1 MARKKKDLV
10 IADGRDKGK
19 TFVITEMSVI
29 DADNWANRALL
40 AMIRGGVDVGNLDFS
55 NINTSGGML
64 ELARVV
70 IAGLGNMQEK
80 IATDLLNELLDCA
93 RIVPSGGT
101 PRDILLD
108 SDIESIKTLWQI
120 RKEALMIHIDFLT
133 DGSSQA

>member
-1 MARKKKDLV
+1 
-10 IADGRDKGK
+10 
-19 TFVITEMSVI
+19 
-29 DADNWANRALL
+29 
-40 AMIRGGVDVGNLDFS
+40 
-55 NINTSGGML
+55 ML

-70 IAGLGNMQEK
+70 IVGLGNMQEQ

>member
-1 MARKKKDLV
+1 MARKTKDLV

-40 AMIRGGVDVGNLDFS
+40 AMLRGGVDVGNLDFS

-70 IAGLGNMQEK
+70 IAGLGNMQES

-93 RIVPSGGT
+93 KIVPSGRT

-133 DGSSQA
+133 DDSSQT

>member
-1 MARKKKDLV
+1 
-10 IADGRDKGK
+10 
-19 TFVITEMSVI
+19 
-29 DADNWANRALL
+29 
-40 AMIRGGVDVGNLDFS
+40 
-55 NINTSGGML
+55 
-64 ELARVV
+64 
-70 IAGLGNMQEK
+70 MQEQ

>member
-1 MARKKKDLV
+1 MARKTKDLV

-40 AMIRGGVDVGNLDFS
+40 AMLRGGVDVGNLDFS
-55 NINTSGGML
+55 NVNTSGGML

-70 IAGLGNMQEK
+70 IAGLGNMQEQ

-101 PRDILLD
+101 ARDILLD

>member
-1 MARKKKDLV
+1 
-10 IADGRDKGK
+10 
-19 TFVITEMSVI
+19 
-29 DADNWANRALL
+29 
-40 AMIRGGVDVGNLDFS
+40 
-55 NINTSGGML
+55 ML

-70 IAGLGNMQEK
+70 IAGLGNMQEQ

>member
-1 MARKKKDLV
+1 MARKTKDLV

-40 AMIRGGVDVGNLDFS
+40 AMLRCGVDVVYLDFLYVYS
-55 NINTSGGML
+55 SVGLRERDRG
-64 ELARVV
+64 ES
-70 IAGLGNMQEK
+70 AGLGNMQEQ

>member
-1 MARKKKDLV
+1 MARKTKDLV

-40 AMIRGGVDVGNLDFS
+40 AMLRGGVDVGNLDFS
-55 NINTSGGML
+55 NVNTSGGML

-70 IAGLGNMQEK
+70 IAGLGNMQEQ

-101 PRDILLD
+101 PRNIHLD